1 MAKQKSRVSNGYSSS
16 GNGYTSSWGY
26 TPSTPPKTYN
36 YWGDYAGY
44 FKAYEATY
52 DSAEK
57 RRKFKTALQERSQ
70 EMYTPIEVRV
80 NQSATS
86 FFKRQCMTVNINEK
100 DLTKYNKKEVI
111 NKIVEMYDKIPYNSD
126 IIDNSIIQYVT
137 IKSSEFGK
145 YLKEWK
151 NP

>member
-1 MAKQKSRVSNGYSSS
+1 
-16 GNGYTSSWGY
+16 
-26 TPSTPPKTYN
+26 
-36 YWGDYAGY
+36 
-44 FKAYEATY
+44 
-52 DSAEK
+52 
-57 RRKFKTALQERSQ
+57 
-70 EMYTPIEVRV
+70 MYTPIEVRV

-86 FFKRQCMTVNINEK
+86 FFKRQRMTVNINEK

-145 YLKEWK
+145 YLKE
-151 NP
+151 